1 MEDKVQIKKTHSNLS
16 SSVQAE
22 PWHRGGSNQ
31 TITFLTQSAP
41 TAATSIPNNYCQ
53 KALQHIT
60 SAAPRPLLSW
70 THTLIKHIKHIPDQQ
85 QTHRILKYVGI
96 SDKRP
101 HIFIGWPPWSLF
113 LCSWVHVQ
121 LRLPA
126 QMEGFDVSWL
136 SVTPRSTISAQKSQR
151 WCWTPLASEIL
162 NSDPLSSKMEK
173 LLPETSIRVTQK
185 KTFASVG

>member
-16 SSVQAE
+16 SLVQAE
-22 PWHRGGSNQ
+22 PWHRGGSNP

-53 KALQHIT
+53 KALLHIT
-60 SAAPRPLLSW
+60 SAGPRPLLSW

-101 HIFIGWPPWSLF
+101 HIFIGWPPWLLF
-113 LCSWVHVQ
+113 FCRRFPS
-121 LRLPA
+121 RA
-126 QMEGFDVSWL
+126 CDGTRATQMEGFDDSWPSRNTKIHSWVPNVVL
-136 SVTPRSTISAQKSQR
+136 NALGY
-151 WCWTPLASEIL
+151 WNSEFG
-162 NSDPLSSKMEK
+162 SS
-173 LLPETSIRVTQK
+173 
-185 KTFASVG
+185 F